1 LFRQLKW
8 YEYLE
13 DFKNSEALFKFVRG
27 KWLNG
32 N

>member
-1 LFRQLKW
+1 LRW

-13 DFKNSEALFKFVRG
+13 DLKSSEALFKFVRG

-32 N
+32 S